1 MPVQMDTQA
10 TGIITKDNLVSA
22 RSRGSIIVATK
33 IEKSG
38 DQ

>member
-22 RSRGSIIVATK
+22 TQSRLYHR
-33 IEKSG
+33 G
-38 DQ
+38 DEN